1 MVALLASFTTGR
13 ALAPRTTSSYMSSVK
28 KFLPNQGVDTS
39 FFNKSQY
46 IANTKAG
53 IALQYRVTTNRTAKD
68 ATRLPVTADM
78 IITYHKGAVHREP
91 TLLQRALL
99 AAQLTGFFTAY
110 QNTFTLRG
118 ATTGLPLN
126 TSNSHYQ
133 TKRWFPHNAHTNT
146 HSYSLYQ

>member
-1 MVALLASFTTGR
+1 MGAAIRATSTLLDYVARSMHGRVARLLHN
-13 ALAPRTTSSYMSSVK
+13 RTRPCTAHNIILHVRGQK
-28 KFLPNQGVDTS
+28 VPPNQGVDTS

-53 IALQYRVTTNRTAKD
+53 IAQQYRVTTNRTAKD

-99 AAQLTGFFTAY
+99 AAQLTGFFTMVARVSEY
-110 QNTFTLRG
+110 LYTTRSNYWL
-118 ATTGLPLN
+118 ATE
-126 TSNSHYQ
+126 YV
-133 TKRWFPHNAHTNT
+133 
-146 HSYSLYQ
+146 